1 MEANKL
7 REESQFA
14 SFSRINVGGSKEDI
28 YTGSAAVLATFSTP
42 A

>member
-14 SFSRINVGGSKEDI
+14 SFGRINVGGSKEDI
-28 YTGSAAVLATFSTP
+28 YMGSAAVLATFSTP